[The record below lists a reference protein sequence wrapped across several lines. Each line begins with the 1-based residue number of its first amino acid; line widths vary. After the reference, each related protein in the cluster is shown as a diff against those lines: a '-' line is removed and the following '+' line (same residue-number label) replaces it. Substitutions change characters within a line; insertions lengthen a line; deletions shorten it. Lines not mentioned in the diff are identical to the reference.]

1 MGRFEIKELRRTQ
14 LIEATMD
21 VIAKR
26 GFAGITLA
34 EVADAAGLSAGIVN
48 FYFKTKEEL
57 LVETL
62 RHMAQQYQA
71 HWTTALGRAA
81 SDPAARLAAMV
92 DADFDPQIASRK
104 GVTVWYAF
112 WGEARWRPEY
122 LRVCAALSDA
132 FFDQT
137 RELCRAIIESGGYAE
152 LDADA
157 VARGLNAMIDGLW
170 LDLLVNPKGL
180 DRAEAKRTCYAFL
193 ARLFPAEFAARAAA
207 PAPARRAAN
216 G

>member
-14 LIEATMD
+14 LIEATID

-34 EVADAAGLSAGIVN
+34 EVAEAAELSAGIVN

-57 LVETL
+57 LIETL

-71 HWTTALGRAA
+71 HWTAALARAA
-81 SDPAARLAAMV
+81 GDPAARLAAMV

-122 LRVCAALSDA
+122 LRVCTQLSDA

-137 RELCRAIIESGGYAE
+137 RELCRAIIEAGGYRD

-180 DRAEAKRTCYAFL
+180 DRAEAKRTCFAFL
-193 ARLFPAEFAARAAA
+193 ACLFPAEFAERAAA
-207 PAPARRAAN
+207 SPPARRAAN

>member
-14 LIEATMD
+14 LIEATID

-57 LVETL
+57 LGETL
-62 RHMAQQYQA
+62 RHMAQQYQT
-71 HWTTALGRAA
+71 HWTTALARAA
-81 SDPAARLAAMV
+81 TDPTAQLAAMV

-104 GVTVWYAF
+104 GVAVWYAF

-122 LRVCAALSDA
+122 LRLCAALSDA
-132 FFDQT
+132 YFDQT
-137 RELCRAIIESGGYAE
+137 RALIRAINDAGGYVD

-157 VARGLNAMIDGLW
+157 IARGLNAMIDGLW

-180 DRAEAKRTCYAFL
+180 DRAEAKRTCFAYL
-193 ARLFPAEFAARAAA
+193 ARVFPAEFGGRIVPAPVRAAV
-207 PAPARRAAN
+207 N
-216 G
+216 Q

>member
-1 MGRFEIKELRRTQ
+1 MGRLEIKELRRTQ
-14 LIEATMD
+14 LIEATIE

-71 HWTTALGRAA
+71 HWTTALARAA
-81 SDPAARLAAMV
+81 TDPTARLAAMV
-92 DADFDPQIASRK
+92 EADFDPQIASRK

-122 LRVCAALSDA
+122 LRVCTALSDA
-132 FFDQT
+132 FFEQT
-137 RELCRAIIESGGYAE
+137 RELCQAIIEAGGYRE

-180 DRAEAKRTCYAFL
+180 DRVEAKRTCFVFL
-193 ARLFPAEFAARAAA
+193 ARLFPAEFAGRALA
-207 PAPARRAAN
+207 PTPARRAAN

>member
-14 LIEATMD
+14 LIEATID

-34 EVADAAGLSAGIVN
+34 EVAEEADLSAGIVN
-48 FYFKTKEEL
+48 FYFKTKEDL

-62 RHMAQQYQA
+62 RHLALQYQA
-71 HWTTALGRAA
+71 HWTAALGRAA
-81 SDPAARLAAMV
+81 GDPAARLAAMV
-92 DADFDPQIASRK
+92 DADFDPHIASRK

-122 LRVCAALSDA
+122 LRVCAELSDA

-137 RELCRAIIESGGYAE
+137 RELCRAIIEAGDYRD
-152 LDADA
+152 LDPDA

-170 LDLLVNPKGL
+170 LDLLVNPKGV
-180 DRAEAKRTCYAFL
+180 DRAEAKRTCFAFL
-193 ARLFPAEFAARAAA
+193 ARLFPAEFAARAL
-207 PAPARRAAN
+207 PAPARQAAA